1 MKLISFRTPISGS
14 KSLKFSIL
22 SAGLLFGISLS
33 ETFGVYSAPKYTYQF
48 KTPTTQRFELVT
60 PLAGLDGALSSPW
73 MSGASSAL
81 TPGLIS
87 GGSEL
92 ALKSSSGSD
101 RILHPASRWVLA
113 VADNEA
119 YSISDLLDQAPWPG
133 ESLEE
138 MFPGVWIIQQ
148 GNVWEAL
155 ENANF
160 FSSQDA
166 ALAAYPI
173 WKDDS
178 LNSRGSKYAP
188 APNDPLFVS
197 HQWNLD
203 NRNSDRQQLAGGLN
217 VRAAWPVTRGQG
229 VRIAIAD
236 EGVEMNHPDLK
247 DRTNDELSFNFVT
260 GRPNGNPSSSFLDH
274 GTAVAGLAAAT
285 ANNEIGVAGVA
296 PESEL
301 VSWNIVESSG
311 FYADSDVIARMF
323 QSQIQ
328 EVHVQNHSWGP
339 STYELSGPF
348 LLERMSISNAVHNGR
363 LGKGVIM
370 VRAGG
375 NEREEAFNVN
385 QDGYANAPE
394 IIAVGATTR
403 NGRVTSYST
412 PGASLLVATPGGEF
426 NQDQIA
432 TTDRQ
437 GFLGINN
444 ESTEAG
450 NYLTSDFVGTSGS
463 APQVA
468 GLVALMLSVRPE
480 LSYRDVQQIL
490 ALASRIVDRGDPET
504 SINGAGLEV
513 SHNVGY
519 GIPDAGLAVE
529 LAKRW
534 ELRPENVELVLNQS
548 SGSVIPDAG
557 LVLETRRQDGSAIP
571 GVASTIVAASNDGLY
586 PPKETSWVAFKDIGL
601 GNSIPFVNLAG
612 QAALIQRGILLF
624 SEKIEAAESFGAE
637 FSIIFDNVD
646 QQNLVN
652 IFGANRAFIPTVFI
666 SKTDGDSLR
675 GALKE
680 FDDLEVRIRAIAAE
694 IHWDIEDS
702 LSTEFVGVSLRA
714 SSVLRSE
721 LRVEVISPKGTVSVL
736 QTRNFDDTF
745 GDLEWTYFSA
755 RHFYEN
761 CKGRWTLRVIDE
773 VPVDEG
779 TLTGASLIIRG
790 VPIVDQDMDGLSD
803 SWEQSRFGNLNG
815 LPTGDPDSD
824 GYSNLLEWLLD
835 SDPNDLPTPLRVGIQ
850 LFEEDSFRL
859 SWPSEHGDIYE
870 LDRSTNPLGPFTQPQ
885 QILGRFPETEWI
897 VPAAKSS
904 ATEWFKVTQKASQQ
918 Q

>member
-1 MKLISFRTPISGS
+1 MPKKSRISIAN
-14 KSLKFSIL
+14 SLKYSAL
-22 SAGLLFGISLS
+22 LAGLLFGISLS
-33 ETFGVYSAPKYTYQF
+33 VTSGVYSTPKYTFQF

-73 MSGASSAL
+73 MIGASSAL
-81 TPGLIS
+81 TPGLIN
-87 GGSEL
+87 ENAEF
-92 ALKSSSGSD
+92 ALKSSSGSS
-101 RILHPASRWVLA
+101 RILHPVSRWVLA
-113 VADNEA
+113 VVDSE
-119 YSISDLLDQAPWPG
+119 SHGISDLLDQAPWPG
-133 ESLEE
+133 EALEE

-148 GNVWEAL
+148 ANVWEAL
-155 ENANF
+155 ENSNY

-166 ALAAYPI
+166 VLASYPI

-178 LNSRGSKYAP
+178 VSSRGAYAP

-203 NRNSDRQQLAGGLN
+203 NRDKDRQKLGGGLN
-217 VRAAWPVTRGQG
+217 VRAAWPVTRGNG
-229 VRIAIAD
+229 VRIAIVD

-247 DRTNDELSFNFVT
+247 DRTNDALSFNFVT
-260 GRPNGNPSSSFLDH
+260 DRPNGNPSSSFLDH

-285 ANNEIGVAGVA
+285 SNNEIGVAGVA

-301 VSWNIVESSG
+301 VSWNIVGSDG
-311 FYADSDVIARMF
+311 FYAESDVIAKMF

-328 EVHVQNHSWGP
+328 EVQIQNHSWGP

-348 LLERMSISNAVHNGR
+348 LLEQMSISNAISSGR

-375 NEREEAFNVN
+375 NEREEGFNVN

-403 NGRVTSYST
+403 DGRVTSYST
-412 PGASLLVATPGGEF
+412 PGASLLVAAPGGEF

-444 ESTEAG
+444 DSTEAG
-450 NYLTSDFVGTSGS
+450 DYLTSDFVGTSGS

-468 GLVALMLSVRPE
+468 GIVALMLSARPE

-490 ALASRIVDRGDPET
+490 ALSSRIVDRNDPET

-519 GIPDAGLAVE
+519 GIPDAGLAVA
-529 LAKRW
+529 LAMKW
-534 ELRPENVELVLNQS
+534 KLRPENVELVFNQS

-571 GVASTIVAASNDGLY
+571 GVPSTIVSASNDGVY
-586 PPKETSWVAFKDIGL
+586 PPEETSWVAFKDLGL
-601 GNSIPFVNLAG
+601 GFSNTPPPANFSG
-612 QAALIQRGILLF
+612 QAALIQRGINLF
-624 SEKIEAAESFGAE
+624 SEKIATAERLGAAFAV
-637 FSIIFDNVD
+637 IFDNLD

-652 IFGANRAFIPTVFI
+652 ISGANRAFIPTIFI
-666 SKTDGDSLR
+666 SKSDGDSLR
-675 GALKE
+675 GALQE
-680 FDDLEVRIRAIAAE
+680 FDDLEVRIRSIAAE

-702 LSTEFVGVSLRA
+702 LSTEYVGVSLRA
-714 SSVLRSE
+714 SNVVRSE
-721 LRVEVISPKGTVSVL
+721 LRIELISPKGTVSVL

-773 VPVDEG
+773 VPFDEG
-779 TLTGASLIIRG
+779 SLAEASLIIRG
-790 VPIVDQDMDGLSD
+790 VAIVDQDMDGLSD
-803 SWEQSRFGNLNG
+803 SWEQSRFGNLND

-835 SDPNDLPTPLRVGIQ
+835 SDPNDLPAPLRVSIQ
-850 LFEEDSFRL
+850 PFEEDSFRL
-859 SWPSEHGDIYE
+859 SWPSEFGDIYE
-870 LDRSTNPLGPFTQPQ
+870 LDRSENPFGPFTQPQ
-885 QILGRFPETEWI
+885 QILGRFPEAEWI
-897 VPAAKSS
+897 VPATKNAV
-904 ATEWFKVTQKASQQ
+904 TEWFKLTQKVSQQ